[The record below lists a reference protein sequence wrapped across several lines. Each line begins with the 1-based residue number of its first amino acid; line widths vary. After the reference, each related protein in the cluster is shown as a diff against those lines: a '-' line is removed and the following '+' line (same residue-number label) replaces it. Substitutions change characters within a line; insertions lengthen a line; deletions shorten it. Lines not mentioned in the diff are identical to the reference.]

1 MGKRDRFEIISKSFS
16 WCMSQLCDLPTTL
29 IIIGAKGVL
38 QAGEEE

>member
-16 WCMSQLCDLPTTL
+16 WGMSQLCDLPTL